1 MSQSKNISGY
11 VFRKLHSLVGFV
23 PLCFFLAFH
32 LIANGVALFGTEA
45 YLKVIQTMVS
55 IPGLIIIEI
64 LVIFLPLLVHGIMG
78 LYIALTGKHNPH
90 KYGYLRNWMFF
101 FQRISGIIIFIFL
114 IWHLMTIKFGGL
126 EAFDMYLTLNAQM
139 HSTLGLILYVATM
152 ISVSFHVANGLWG
165 FAINWGILTGMRA
178 QKYFG
183 YICIG
188 LFVVLAIFWFRVMFA
203 FM

>member
-1 MSQSKNISGY
+1 MSKNISGY
-11 VFRKLHSLVGFV
+11 VGRKLHSLVGFI

-32 LIANGVALFGTEA
+32 LLANGIALLGTDA

-64 LVIFLPLLVHGIMG
+64 LVIFLPLLIHGCMG
-78 LYIALTGKHNPH
+78 LYIALTGKNNPH
-90 KYGYLRNWMFF
+90 KYGYLRNWLFF
-101 FQRISGIIIFIFL
+101 IQRVSGVIIFAFL
-114 IWHLMTIKFGGL
+114 IWHLATIKFGGL
-126 EAFDMYLTLNAQM
+126 EPTGMFMTLNAQM
-139 HSTLGLILYVATM
+139 QSTLGLIFYIATM
-152 ISVSFHVANGLWG
+152 LSVSFHVANGLWG

-183 YICIG
+183 YICLG
-188 LFVVLAIFWFRVMFA
+188 FFVILAIFWLYVMAA